1 MRRIQSGNGCAST
14 PSGRG
19 SSAARAKRRR
29 RDCVIAG
36 RTSTR
41 CMTDRVPAID
51 DTTMS
56 VGLLMES
63 VQAHQKLAE
72 SHLEQLRAHTQD
84 LDAVVR
90 DEIRRT
96 LIEELQMLWAEGKRA
111 TEALQRI
118 RRGASLRFGLWSI
131 VISILCSGIP
141 MAIARW
147 ALPSGSEIAALQARR
162 DELSASV
169 ATLEGRGGRID
180 WRRCG
185 EKARLCVRVDRK
197 APAYGEKS
205 DYFVAAGY

>member
-1 MRRIQSGNGCAST
+1 
-14 PSGRG
+14 
-19 SSAARAKRRR
+19 
-29 RDCVIAG
+29 
-36 RTSTR
+36 
-41 CMTDRVPAID
+41 MTDRVHTID
-51 DTTMS
+51 DTTMN

-63 VQAHQKLAE
+63 AQAHQKLAE
-72 SHLEQLRAHTQD
+72 SHLEQLRAHTRD

-96 LIEELQMLWAEGKRA
+96 LVEELQMLWGESKRV

-118 RRGASLRFGLWSI
+118 GRRATLRVGLWSI
-131 VISILCSGIP
+131 VTAILCTGIP
-141 MAIARW
+141 LAIVRW
-147 ALPSGSEIAALQARR
+147 ALPSGPEIAALKARR

-169 ATLEGRGGRID
+169 AILEGQGGRID

>member
-1 MRRIQSGNGCAST
+1 
-14 PSGRG
+14 
-19 SSAARAKRRR
+19 
-29 RDCVIAG
+29 
-36 RTSTR
+36 
-41 CMTDRVPAID
+41 MTDRVHPID
-51 DTTMS
+51 DTTMN

-72 SHLEQLRAHTQD
+72 SQLEQLRAHTRD

-96 LIEELQMLWAEGKRA
+96 LIEELQMLWGESKRVS
-111 TEALQRI
+111 EALQRI
-118 RRGASLRFGLWSI
+118 GRSATLRAGLWSI
-131 VISILCSGIP
+131 VTAILCTGIP
-141 MAIARW
+141 LVIVRW
-147 ALPSGSEIAALQARR
+147 ALPSPPEIAALQARR

-169 ATLEGRGGRID
+169 AILEGQGGRID

-197 APAYGEKS
+197 APTYGEKS